1 MIIAVIQSTKNEKKI
16 LSRGEPGESYFGDI
30 SKMKESC
37 LELMQGLK
45 LKSECQTM
53 PWSWPEILLC
63 HLLLLTYK

>member
-1 MIIAVIQSTKNEKKI
+1 MRIAVIQSTKNEKKFWVVA
-16 LSRGEPGESYFGDI
+16 SQESYFGDI

>member
-1 MIIAVIQSTKNEKKI
+1 MRIAVIQSTKNEKKI

-53 PWSWPEILLC
+53 P
-63 HLLLLTYK
+63 